1 MRELADKKD
10 RMEKAKEAEGAGEL
24 DRAAMLYEQVL
35 QEDNLEEQ
43 AFG

>member
-1 MRELADKKD
+1 MKELTSKKEL
-10 RMEKAKEAEGAGEL
+10 MEKAKEGGGEL